1 MTDVPALPPVTPAVA
16 EVRSPQIQIDVR
28 SVDTALFG
36 WEWIRRLA
44 GTSWVAADRTE
55 LADQLRRL
63 TCRLVESLG
72 AEPFEPSTAIAIG
85 EDLVGIGFDSPDAL
99 ARTTTLLTQRLLSDL
114 GLVVDPEA
122 GDPDRILLPEWTAV
136 QNAAADRARAAM
148 LGDRLAELVGM
159 LSLGFVRGVRDR
171 TLAQQEA
178 IRTSALLA
186 WQRALAEQREAALHD
201 PLTGMLNRTGFAERL
216 ARLTEQSPDG
226 VIGACLL
233 SLDGFEALDR
243 GLGRETGDRL
253 LSEVAARLAALFDG
267 EHELLARVS
276 RDQFL
281 VVGIDGNQASG
292 PGDDGIRRQAAAQQ
306 VIAEPIML
314 VDRPIVLSTSCG
326 LLARPVGHSDS
337 DRILQD
343 VDLAGSWAR
352 QRAPGGVAVFE
363 STRAA
368 RQIGDLALTAD
379 LPAAI
384 ESGLLLP
391 YYQPIMSLRSG
402 RIEAVEA
409 LARWPHAAHGL
420 LTPDRFLP
428 VAERAGLIT
437 TLDRAV
443 LGRACR
449 QAQIWRAA
457 LPRTPVTIAVNLA
470 AVRLADRRTV
480 RDVVAVLEQ
489 TGLPPELL
497 QLEITEHAAL
507 DAPETLRIIRD
518 LAACGV
524 GLALDDFG
532 TGRAHLAQLAELP
545 EHGVRTLKLPA
556 DFLRRP
562 TGGGAIAE
570 DPSRVRVFAAII
582 DLAHGLGM
590 QVTVEGVET
599 PGHDA
604 LVRELGADLAQ
615 GLHYARPDT
624 AAAIGALLSADHPGM
639 QG

>member
-1 MTDVPALPPVTPAVA
+1 MAVPEGTRV
-16 EVRSPQIQIDVR
+16 QIDVE
-28 SVDTALFG
+28 SVDTALFA
-36 WEWIRRLA
+36 WEWVRRLA

-55 LADQLRRL
+55 LADRLRGL
-63 TCRLVESLG
+63 TCRLVEALAG
-72 AEPFEPSTAIAIG
+72 EPFEPSTGIAIG
-85 EDLVGIGFDSPDAL
+85 EELVGIGFESPDAL
-99 ARTTTLLTQRLLSDL
+99 GRTSTLLTHRFLIDL
-114 GLVVDPEA
+114 GLVPNPGA
-122 GDPDRILLPEWTAV
+122 GDPDRIVLPEWTDE
-136 QNAAADRARAAM
+136 QNSSRERARVAV
-148 LGDRLAELVGM
+148 LHERLSLLVGAVC
-159 LSLGFVRGVRDR
+159 LGFVRAVRDR

-178 IRTSALLA
+178 IRSSALLA
-186 WQRALAEQREAALHD
+186 WQRALADQRESALHD
-201 PLTGMLNRTGFAERL
+201 PLTGLLNRTGFAERL
-216 ARLTEQSPDG
+216 ARLSEANPDA

-253 LSEVAARLAALFDG
+253 LSEVAARLSARFNG
-267 EHELLARVS
+267 EHELLARVN

-281 VVGIDGNQASG
+281 VVGIDNRDSSG
-292 PGDDGIRRQAAAQQ
+292 PGDAVIRRQAAAQQ
-306 VIAEPIML
+306 VIGEPIL
-314 VDRPIVLSTSCG
+314 LTDRPIVLSSSCG
-326 LLARPVGHSDS
+326 LLARPTGRLDS

-343 VDLAGSWAR
+343 VDLAASWAR

-368 RQIGDLALTAD
+368 KQIGDLALTAE

-384 ESGLLLP
+384 ETGRLLP
-391 YYQPIMSLRSG
+391 YYQPIVSLDTG

-409 LARWPHAAHGL
+409 LARWPHPEHGL

-428 VAERAGLIT
+428 LAEAAGLIT
-437 TLDRAV
+437 TLDQAV
-443 LGRACR
+443 LRRACR
-449 QAQIWRAA
+449 QARIWQTS
-457 LPRTPVTIAVNLA
+457 LPHPPVMAVNLA

-489 TGLPPELL
+489 TGLTPDRL

-507 DAPETLRIIRD
+507 DAPDTLQIIRD
-518 LAACGV
+518 LAGCGV

-545 EHGVRTLKLPA
+545 GHGVRTLKLPA

-562 TGGGAIAE
+562 TNGGAIAAA
-570 DPSRVRVFAAII
+570 PARIQVFAAII
-582 DLAHGLGM
+582 NLAHDLGM

-599 PGHDA
+599 SGHHD

-624 AAAIGALLSADHPGM
+624 AVATGARLSVDHS
-639 QG
+639 